1 VSGRLLRLVCTVAV
15 TASVV
20 LAPGRAAAE
29 PAPGERPLP
38 ELLTDLSELY
48 RGAER
53 ATETYNATAE
63 RLTRQRA
70 ESRRLD
76 ERLAKARRS
85 LDDGRGAAGRLARQQ
100 YQGVSGIS
108 PYVRLLLARD
118 PQRMLDEGHVVGR
131 LARERA
137 EAVTRL
143 SGGERRADALAHAA
157 RRALDRQRSLTEQR
171 KKDRDTV
178 RSRLGE
184 VERMLASL
192 SPARLA
198 ELTRLEQE
206 RTAAA
211 QEELLASGA
220 VRDDERPPS
229 PAAGRALRYALE
241 QIGKPYAWGAA
252 GPASY
257 DCSGLTSKAWRAA
270 GRTIPRTSQEQWDR
284 LPHVPLDELRPGDLV
299 LYHPDA
305 THVALYTGHGMV
317 VQAPRPGAAVT
328 MTPLATA
335 PVLGAVR
342 PGAAL

>member
-20 LAPGRAAAE
+20 LAPARAAAD
-29 PAPGERPLP
+29 PAPDERPLSA
-38 ELLTDLSELY
+38 LLTDLSRLY
-48 RGAER
+48 RDAEQ

-63 RLTRQRA
+63 RLVRQRA
-70 ESRRLD
+70 ESARLD
-76 ERLAKARRS
+76 GRLTAARRS
-85 LDDGRGAAGRLARQQ
+85 LDDGRRAAGRLARQQ

-118 PQRMLDEGHVVGR
+118 PQTMLDEGHVVGR

-143 SGGERRADALAHAA
+143 TGGERRADALAYAA

-171 KKDRDTV
+171 RKDRDTV
-178 RSRLGE
+178 RAKLGD
-184 VERMLASL
+184 VERLLASL
-192 SPARLA
+192 SPQRLA

-211 QEELLASGA
+211 QNELLTSGTMG
-220 VRDDERPPS
+220 DDDRPPS
-229 PAAGRALRYALE
+229 PEAADALRYAVG
-241 QIGKPYAWGAA
+241 QIGKPYRWGAA

-257 DCSGLTSKAWRAA
+257 DCSGLTSRAWRAA
-270 GRTIPRTSQEQWDR
+270 GRVIPRTSQDQWAR
-284 LPHVPLDELRPGDLV
+284 LPHVPLTALRPGDLV

-305 THVALYTGHGMV
+305 THVAMYAGHGMV
-317 VQAPRPGAAVT
+317 VQAPRPGATVAL
-328 MTPLATA
+328 TPLATA

-342 PGAAL
+342 PGTAV

>member
-1 VSGRLLRLVCTVAV
+1 MSGRLLRLVCTVAV

-20 LAPGRAAAE
+20 LAPTRAAAD
-29 PAPGERPLP
+29 PAPDERPLS
-38 ELLTDLSELY
+38 ELLTDLSQQY

-53 ATETYNATAE
+53 ATEAYNATAGK
-63 RLTRQRA
+63 LARQRA
-70 ESRRLD
+70 EWARLD
-76 ERLAKARRS
+76 ARLATARRS
-85 LDDGRGAAGRLARQQ
+85 LDDGRGTAGRLARQQ

-118 PQRMLDEGHVVGR
+118 PQTMLDEGHVIGR

-143 SGGERRADALAHAA
+143 SGGARRADALAHAA

-171 KKDRDTV
+171 RKDRDTV
-178 RSRLGE
+178 RAKLAG
-184 VERMLASL
+184 VERLLASL
-192 SPARLA
+192 SPERLA

-211 QEELLASGA
+211 QNELLASGTMG
-220 VRDDERPPS
+220 DDDRPPS
-229 PAAGRALRYALE
+229 PAAGSALRYAVD
-241 QIGKPYAWGAA
+241 QIGKPYRWGAA

-257 DCSGLTSKAWRAA
+257 DCSGLTSRAWRAA
-270 GRTIPRTSQEQWDR
+270 GRSIPRTSQDQWAR
-284 LPHVPLDELRPGDLV
+284 LPHVPLNALRPGDLV

-305 THVALYTGHGMV
+305 THVAMYAGHGMV
-317 VQAPRPGAAVT
+317 VQAPRPGATVT
-328 MTPLATA
+328 LTPLATA

-342 PGAAL
+342 PDTAV